1 MFNTNGVPTVW
12 VFLALGV
19 VLVLVFVKVLF
30 INKRRPRQSG
40 DTDSWS
46 G

>member
-12 VFLALGV
+12 AFLALGV
-19 VLVLVFVKVLF
+19 VLVLVFVKLLF
-30 INKRRPRQSG
+30 INKRRPRQPA
-40 DTDSWS
+40 DIDSWS